1 VLFIPLS
8 YTFNPQLTDL
18 DLYGP
23 MLVANQYLVV
33 SILDRT
39 YPSFAVY
46 RPYNSTEFCRFDI
59 DILSLNLTY
68 AMQLAVPNGASAT
81 PDVFFYEGVTIGV
94 GAVEEVAI
102 IEVTITSM
110 LDCNYT
116 TSSIILNG
124 IAPNDY
130 SVFSVNTEANLALY
144 LDETITYMYDYSIS
158 IFSNVSGRPPLID
171 SSFIYYAIDTADGN
185 WGVIAGA
192 VASSGIYIPTLYL
205 INFPSNIVG
214 GNYNNYFVQQIW
226 TATFEFSWQS
236 IMARSVSGS
245 TDYNPTYGMSLAI
258 NNAGDILFGVQSMN
272 TVFHLYVNPTNPT
285 SFIFRGS
292 RIASTTIPSIGFGKN
307 VAWLDNTTAVIL
319 ANNISLDYTQWY
331 SSSIEIY
338 DLSNGKQLNNT
349 QTAYSS
355 FPTAAQSMY
364 SILTGKI
371 ILMAASYAGSI
382 IFMDSAS
389 NVYMIL
395 PSPLGYYSG
404 TNIGNSLLSTV
415 YFSSPSVCPQGNVN
429 QGSTSGK
436 YLFDTC
442 KPCPEGT
449 YDPDLPNSPNVCLPC
464 DTTIYFCPL
473 GAVAEVPLSF
483 MNTISQTV
491 AFPKSP
497 DVTEFEDILLLNM
510 FNANFQTNCL
520 IITPFFWVL
529 IMFGIVFVIIIM
541 MGIAR
546 ISGKFENYRTKIE
559 WIFRHLDLINEGEVR
574 RSELISSMILRK
586 FKKVFSLIT
595 VFSNM
600 FCEIRTE
607 RSVEL

>member
-1 VLFIPLS
+1 
-8 YTFNPQLTDL
+8 
-18 DLYGP
+18 
-23 MLVANQYLVV
+23 
-33 SILDRT
+33 
-39 YPSFAVY
+39 
-46 RPYNSTEFCRFDI
+46 
-59 DILSLNLTY
+59 
-68 AMQLAVPNGASAT
+68 MQLAVPNGASAT

-102 IEVTITSM
+102 IEVTITLM
-110 LDCNYT
+110 LNCSYT
-116 TSSIILNG
+116 ASSIELTG
-124 IAPNDY
+124 SLPNDY
-130 SVFSVNTEANLALY
+130 SVFSVNTQTNLALY
-144 LDETITYMYDYSIS
+144 LDETITYTYDYPSS
-158 IFSNVSGRPPLID
+158 IFSSVFGRPSSID
-171 SSFIYYAIDTADGN
+171 LSFIYYAIDTADGN

-192 VASSGIYIPTLYL
+192 IASSGIYIPTLYL
-205 INFPSNIVG
+205 INYPSNIIG
-214 GNYNNYFVQQIW
+214 GNYNNYIVQQIW

-245 TDYNPTYGMSLAI
+245 TDYSPMYGMSLAI

-272 TVFHLYVNPTNPT
+272 TVFHLYVDPTNPT

-319 ANNISLDYTQWY
+319 ANNISLDYSQWY

-338 DLSNGKQLNNT
+338 DLSNGKELSNT

-364 SILTGKI
+364 SILTGHI

-382 IFMDSAS
+382 IFMDSVG
-389 NVYMIL
+389 NVYIIL
-395 PSPLGYYSG
+395 PSPTGYYSG
-404 TNIGNSLLSTV
+404 TNIGHSLLSTV
-415 YFSSPSVCPQGNVN
+415 YFSSPSVCPRGTVN
-429 QGSTSGK
+429 QGSTGGK

-442 KPCPEGT
+442 KVCPEGT
-449 YDPDLPNSPNVCLPC
+449 YDPDLINSPNVCLPC
-464 DTTIYFCPL
+464 DTTKYFCPF
-473 GAVAEVPLSF
+473 GAVAEVPLSY
-483 MNTISQTV
+483 MNTRSQTV

-510 FNANFQTNCL
+510 FNTNFQTNCL

-529 IMFGIVFVIIIM
+529 IMFGIVFVVIIM
-541 MGIAR
+541 MGISK

-559 WIFRHLDLINEGEVR
+559 WIFRHMDLINEGEVS
-574 RSELISSMILRK
+574 RSELIGSMILRK
-586 FKKVFSLIT
+586 FKKVFPLIT

-600 FCEIRTE
+600 FWETRTE